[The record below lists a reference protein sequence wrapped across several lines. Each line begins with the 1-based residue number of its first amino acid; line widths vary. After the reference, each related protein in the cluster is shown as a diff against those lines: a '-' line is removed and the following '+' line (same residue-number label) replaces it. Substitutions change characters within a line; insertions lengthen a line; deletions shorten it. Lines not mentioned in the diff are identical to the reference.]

1 MKKILVIGLVLS
13 LIAMLVTGCS
23 SQKDGDTVVNPT
35 TAPTSA
41 PTAAPSTETSVKTG
55 LAVITTLA
63 KSAEPGEKE
72 GLART
77 DSVIVAVTVDNA
89 GVIQACTIDSVQTKI
104 NFNAAGAVTTPLDT
118 VFPGKQE
125 LGEAYGLKGSSG
137 IGKEWNEQANALAAY
152 VVGKTVAEVK
162 GIALTDGKA
171 TDAELAASV
180 TISIGDY
187 IAGIEKAVANA
198 ADMGAKSG
206 DKIGLG
212 LDSTIAG
219 SKDAT
224 AEAEGR
230 GQSYANIVLVTIN
243 GEGTITSCIIDA
255 VQGNVA
261 FNNAGKIST
270 DLSKAVMTKN
280 ELGDGYGMKKASSI
294 GKEWNEQAAAFAA
307 YVTGKNLAAV
317 KGIAV
322 NEEGV
327 ATEADLTS
335 SVTVHVG
342 PFIVLIEKAVDNAN

>member
-13 LIAMLVTGCS
+13 LIVMLVTGCTG
-23 SQKDGDTVVNPT
+23 QNADPT
-35 TAPTSA
+35 EAPTSTPA
-41 PTAAPSTETSVKTG
+41 VDSGVKTG

-63 KSAEPGEKE
+63 NSTEPGEKE

-77 DSVIVAVTVDNA
+77 DSVIVAVTVDNS
-89 GVIQACTIDSVQTKI
+89 GVIKACAIDSVQTKI
-104 NFNAAGAVTTPLDT
+104 NFSSAGVVTTPLDT
-118 VFPGKQE
+118 VFMGKQE
-125 LGEAYGLKGSSG
+125 LGEAYGMNKVSG
-137 IGKEWNEQANALAAY
+137 IGKEWNEQADALAAY

-162 GIALTDGKA
+162 GIALSEGKPS
-171 TDAELAASV
+171 DADLSASV
-180 TISIGDY
+180 TMSIGDY

-198 ADMGAKSG
+198 TDMGAKAG

-212 LDSTIAG
+212 LDSTVAG

-230 GQSYANIVLVTIN
+230 GQSYANIVMVTVN

-261 FNNAGKIST
+261 FNTAGKIST
-270 DLSKAVMTKN
+270 DLSAAVMTKN

-294 GKEWNEQAAAFAA
+294 GKEWNEQAAAFAG
-307 YVTGKNLAAV
+307 YVKGKKLEAV

-322 NEEGV
+322 NAEGV
-327 ATEADLTS
+327 ATDAELTS
-335 SVTVHVG
+335 SVTVHVS
-342 PFIVLIEKAVDNAN
+342 PFIELIEKAVNNAYN